1 MNVIIPLTLTTVQTS
16 SKNYYKNI
24 AKENGLL
31 PTNI

>member
-1 MNVIIPLTLTTVQTS
+1 MNVIIPLTLTTS

-31 PTNI
+31 PSNI